1 MHSRPAFRGWR
12 VNKRPLDRSML
23 KGFVMTHHRHSLAE
37 DIDTLMAQAAG
48 RRQSLRW
55 LLAGAAVPLIGF
67 GGAGTAVTASTSCS
81 VIPEETGGPFPAD
94 GRNSNGNGVANALA
108 MSGVV
113 RSDIRSSF
121 NGATGVAAGAP
132 LTIRLELVN
141 VRQSCA
147 AASGAAVYL
156 WHCDRDGNYSMY
168 SSGVTDQNYLR
179 GVQEADSSGV
189 VTFTTIYPGCYS
201 GRVPHMHFEVFRS
214 LAAASS
220 ASKRIKTSQFTFPA
234 ETSNRVY
241 ATTGYRNSARNLA
254 NASFAT
260 DNVFSDGIS
269 LQLASMTGDTVNGY
283 VATLRVGIAH
293 PRRN

>member
-1 MHSRPAFRGWR
+1 MHSRPAFRGRR
-12 VNKRPLDRSML
+12 VNKRSLDRSRI

-37 DIDTLMAQAAG
+37 DIDALMAQASD
-48 RRQSLRW
+48 RRKSLRW
-55 LLAGAAVPLIGF
+55 LLAGAALPLIGF
-67 GGAGTAVTASTSCS
+67 GAGCADAVAASTSCS
-81 VIPEETGGPFPAD
+81 VLPEETGGPFPAD

-121 NGATGVAAGAP
+121 NGATGVAAGVP

-214 LAAASS
+214 LAAASN
-220 ASKRIKTSQFTFPA
+220 ARNRIKTSQLTFPP

-241 ATTGYRNSARNLA
+241 ATTGYSNSARNLA
-254 NASFAT
+254 NTSFAT

-269 LQLASMTGDTVNGY
+269 LQLASMTGEIVNGY
-283 VATLRVGIAH
+283 VATLRVGIAL
-293 PRRN
+293 